1 MATLPREVEAFVA
14 AASRLTAESLDEVR
28 RSVAAATA
36 AGADDAL
43 RPPAL
48 SAARFSA
55 LKRHVRD
62 AFGDRAMEL
71 RSGRPGGL
79 RSAIALTTIAAQAI
93 WKREQL
99 GPERFRA
106 LTGPFEAVG
115 IAVPDGKSGT

>member
-71 RSGRPGGL
+71 RSGRPGACVP
-79 RSAIALTTIAAQAI
+79 RS
-93 WKREQL
+93 R
-99 GPERFRA
+99 
-106 LTGPFEAVG
+106 
-115 IAVPDGKSGT
+115 